1 MQLWILSEC
10 KRILSIITLRFDKMD
25 KNFETNK
32 ELLERLIHRTE
43 DVEFA
48 TNNAQQGITVSFY
61 KRLMSS
67 AKAILSLTGDA
78 YNGCILT
85 SHMLEALI
93 QLTWLL
99 DKPERIKQYV
109 DYGIVEQ
116 LEGLYL
122 HLEKKGQILSI
133 IKEKDIKRFLK
144 KEFLD
149 EIITDKILLDYKNYW
164 YKPEANSL
172 SAMVDKLTKDGKHQ
186 EINNLNHLYHRFCSY
201 KHCSP
206 YVMLPRYA
214 KTIPVEE
221 LPDAFLAV
229 TVAFQCLYICC
240 LLVNEYQPSPIN
252 IKDITSDYEQV
263 LGINWVQAE

>member
-1 MQLWILSEC
+1 
-10 KRILSIITLRFDKMD
+10 MD
-25 KNFETNK
+25 KDFETNK
-32 ELLERLIHRTE
+32 ALLERLIQRTE

-67 AKAILSLTGDA
+67 AKAILLLTDDA

-85 SHMLEALI
+85 SHMLEVLI

-122 HLEKKGQILSI
+122 HPEKKEQILKI
-133 IKEKDIKRFLK
+133 IKEKNIKSFLK

-149 EIITDKILLDYKNYW
+149 EIITDKILLNYKNYKNYW

-206 YVMLPRYA
+206 YVMLPRYHS
-214 KTIPVEE
+214 TPLED

-229 TVAFQCLYICC
+229 AVAFQCLYICC
-240 LLVNEYQPSPIN
+240 LLVNKYQQSPVN
-252 IKDITSDYEQV
+252 IDDITSDYNKV
-263 LGINWVQAE
+263 LGINWVQVE

>member
-1 MQLWILSEC
+1 M
-10 KRILSIITLRFDKMD
+10 LRFDKMD
-25 KNFETNK
+25 KDFETNK
-32 ELLERLIHRTE
+32 ALLERLIQRTE

-48 TNNAQQGITVSFY
+48 TNNDQQKITVSFY

-67 AKAILSLTGDA
+67 SKAILALTDDA

-116 LEGLYL
+116 MEGLSLYPDQKETIL
-122 HLEKKGQILSI
+122 NIIKKGNIQRL
-133 IKEKDIKRFLK
+133 LK

-149 EIITDKILLDYKNYW
+149 KTVTDKIVLNYKNYHNYW
-164 YKPEANSL
+164 YRPEANSL
-172 SAMVDKLTKDGKHQ
+172 STMVEKLTKDGKHQ

-206 YVMLPRYA
+206 YVMLPRYYS
-214 KTIPVEE
+214 TPLED

-240 LLVNEYQPSPIN
+240 LLVNEYQQNPIN
-252 IKDITSDYEQV
+252 IEDITSDYHKV
-263 LGINWVQAE
+263 LGVNWVQVE

>member
-1 MQLWILSEC
+1 
-10 KRILSIITLRFDKMD
+10 MD

-149 EIITDKILLDYKNYW
+149 EIITDKILLDYKNYKNYW

-186 EINNLNHLYHRFCSY
+186 E
-201 KHCSP
+201 
-206 YVMLPRYA
+206 MPRYA

>member
-1 MQLWILSEC
+1 M
-10 KRILSIITLRFDKMD
+10 LRFDKMD
-25 KNFETNK
+25 KDFETNK
-32 ELLERLIHRTE
+32 ALLERLMQRTE

-67 AKAILSLTGDA
+67 AKAILALTDDA

-85 SHMLEALI
+85 SHMLEVLI

-99 DKPERIKQYV
+99 DKEERIKQYV
-109 DYGIVEQ
+109 DFGVVEQ
-116 LEGLYL
+116 LEGL
-122 HLEKKGQILSI
+122 HLYPEKKEQILKI
-133 IKEKDIKRFLK
+133 IKEKNIQRLLQKKFLEK
-144 KEFLD
+144 K
-149 EIITDKILLDYKNYW
+149 ITDKILLESENYYNFW

-172 SAMVDKLTKDGKHQ
+172 STIVDKLTKDGHHK
-186 EINNLNHLYHRFCSY
+186 EIVNLNDMYKKFCSY

-214 KTIPVEE
+214 AIIPVEE

-240 LLVNEYQPSPIN
+240 LLVNEYQQNPIN
-252 IKDITSDYEQV
+252 IEDITSDYHKV
-263 LGINWVQAE
+263 LGVNWVQVE

>member
-1 MQLWILSEC
+1 
-10 KRILSIITLRFDKMD
+10 MD
-25 KNFETNK
+25 KDFETNK
-32 ELLERLIHRTE
+32 ALLERLIQRTE

-67 AKAILSLTGDA
+67 AKAILLLTDDA

-85 SHMLEALI
+85 SHMLEVLI

-99 DKPERIKQYV
+99 DKRERIKQYV

-122 HLEKKGQILSI
+122 HPEKKEQILKI
-133 IKEKDIKRFLK
+133 IKEKNIQRLLQKKFLEK
-144 KEFLD
+144 K
-149 EIITDKILLDYKNYW
+149 ITDKILLESENYYKFW

-172 SAMVDKLTKDGKHQ
+172 STMVEKLTKDGKHQ

-214 KTIPVEE
+214 ATIPVED

-229 TVAFQCLYICC
+229 AVAFQCLYICC
-240 LLVNEYQPSPIN
+240 LLVNKYQQSPVN
-252 IKDITSDYEQV
+252 IDDITSDYNKV
-263 LGINWVQAE
+263 LGINWVQVE

>member
-1 MQLWILSEC
+1 
-10 KRILSIITLRFDKMD
+10 MD

-85 SHMLEALI
+85 SHMLEVLI

-99 DKPERIKQYV
+99 DKKERIKQYIDFGV
-109 DYGIVEQ
+109 VEQ
-116 LEGLYL
+116 LEGLHL
-122 HLEKKGQILSI
+122 HPEKKGQILNI
-133 IKEKDIKRFLK
+133 IKEKNIQRLLQKKFLEK
-144 KEFLD
+144 K
-149 EIITDKILLDYKNYW
+149 ITDKILLESENYYKFW

-172 SAMVDKLTKDGKHQ
+172 STIVDKLTKDGKHR
-186 EINNLNHLYHRFCSY
+186 EIANLDYLYHRFCSY

-206 YVMLPRYA
+206 YVMLPRYVS
-214 KTIPVEE
+214 TIPVEE
-221 LPDAFLAV
+221 LPDAFLAI

-240 LLVNEYQPSPIN
+240 LLVNEYQPSPI
-252 IKDITSDYEQV
+252 DIGDIASDYEKV
-263 LGINWVQAE
+263 LGIN

>member
-1 MQLWILSEC
+1 
-10 KRILSIITLRFDKMD
+10 MD

-93 QLTWLL
+93 QLVWLL
-99 DKPERIKQYV
+99 DREERIKQYIDFGV
-109 DYGIVEQ
+109 IEQ
-116 LEGLYL
+116 LEGLHL
-122 HLEKKGQILSI
+122 HPEKKEQILKI
-133 IKEKDIKRFLK
+133 IKEKDIQRLLQKD
-144 KEFLD
+144 FLD
-149 EIITDKILLDYKNYW
+149 KKITDKILLKPENYYKFW
-164 YKPEANSL
+164 YKPEANGL

-186 EINNLNHLYHRFCSY
+186 EINNLNQLYHRFCSY

-229 TVAFQCLYICC
+229 TAAFQCLYICC
-240 LLVNEYQPSPIN
+240 LLVNKYQHTPID
-252 IKDITSDYEQV
+252 IKDITSDYEKV
-263 LGINWVQAE
+263 LGIKWVQAE

>member
-1 MQLWILSEC
+1 
-10 KRILSIITLRFDKMD
+10 MD
-25 KNFETNK
+25 KDFETNK
-32 ELLERLIHRTE
+32 ALLVRLIQRTE

-48 TNNAQQGITVSFY
+48 TNNAKQGITVSFY

-67 AKAILSLTGDA
+67 AKAILSLTDDA
-78 YNGCILT
+78 YIGCILT

-93 QLTWLL
+93 QLVWLL
-99 DKPERIKQYV
+99 DREERIKQYIDFGV
-109 DYGIVEQ
+109 VEQ

-122 HLEKKGQILSI
+122 HPEKKEQILKI
-133 IKEKDIKRFLK
+133 IKEKNIQRLLQKD
-144 KEFLD
+144 FLD
-149 EIITDKILLDYKNYW
+149 KKITDKILLKPENYYKFW

-172 SAMVDKLTKDGKHQ
+172 SKIVEKLTKDGHHK
-186 EINNLNHLYHRFCSY
+186 EIANLNDMYKKFCSY

-214 KTIPVEE
+214 VTIPVEE

-240 LLVNEYQPSPIN
+240 LLVNEYQQNPIN
-252 IKDITSDYEQV
+252 IEDITSDYHKV
-263 LGINWVQAE
+263 LGVNWVQVE